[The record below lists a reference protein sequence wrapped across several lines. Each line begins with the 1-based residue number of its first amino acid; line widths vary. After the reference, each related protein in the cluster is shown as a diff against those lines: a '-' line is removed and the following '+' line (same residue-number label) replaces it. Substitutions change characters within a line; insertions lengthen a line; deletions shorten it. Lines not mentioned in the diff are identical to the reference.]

1 MSNMKSIF
9 PKVNNGLNIVIVGGG
24 KIGAALIEQL
34 TAEGHDIT
42 IIDNNPARIQTISN
56 MYDIMGIVGNG
67 ASYGIQMEAGI
78 ENADL
83 IIAVTGSDELNL
95 LCCTVASRVGN
106 CASIARVRTP
116 DYSKEAGY
124 LRKKLGLAMI
134 INPELEAAKEISRII
149 SLPMALDVTTFTHGQ
164 AELVKV
170 KVTDTSPL
178 DNMMVSDIAQNI
190 SNAFLIGA
198 VERDNEVFIPSG
210 NFVVKAN
217 DVISIVAARKD
228 IHNTLKKLGF
238 KTTTIKNCMI
248 IGGGKVAYYL
258 ASQLISAKVDV
269 KIIEQDKERCEQLS
283 ALLPKAVIIN
293 GDGTDQDLLNE
304 ENLSGIDSFVPLTG
318 IDEENIMLTLH
329 AKRISNAKAIT
340 KINRIG
346 FKDVINTLDLGSV
359 VYPRFIT
366 SEAIIAY
373 VRALSNSI
381 NSNVETLYHLF
392 DGRAEAIEFYI
403 KEKSAVTDIPL
414 MNLRLKDNLLICLI
428 NRNGRVFIP
437 GGNDSFKEGDFVMLV
452 TTHKGFGDIGDILM
466 K

>member
-1 MSNMKSIF
+1 MKSIL

-24 KIGAALIEQL
+24 KIGVALIEQL

-42 IIDNNPARIQTISN
+42 IIDNNPARIQTITN
-56 MYDIMGIVGNG
+56 MYDIMGIAGNG

-95 LCCTVASRVGN
+95 LCCTVASQVGN

-124 LRKKLGLAMI
+124 LIKKLGLAMI
-134 INPELEAAKEISRII
+134 INPELEAAKEVARII
-149 SLPMALDVTTFTHGQ
+149 SLPIALDATTFTHGQ
-164 AELVKV
+164 ADLVTV
-170 KVTDTSPL
+170 KVTSTSPL
-178 DNMMVSDIAQNI
+178 DNMKITDIAQNI
-190 SNAFLIGA
+190 SNDFLIGA
-198 VERDNEVFIPSG
+198 VERDNEIFIPSG
-210 NFVVKAN
+210 NFTIKAN
-217 DVISIVAARKD
+217 DKISIVAARKD

-238 KTTTIKNCMI
+238 KTTTIKNCII

-258 ASQLISAKVDV
+258 ASQLLSAGVAV
-269 KIIEQDKERCEQLS
+269 KIIEQSKKRCEQLS
-283 ALLPKAVIIN
+283 ILLPKAVIIN
-293 GDGTDQDLLNE
+293 GDGTDADLLNE
-304 ENLSGIDSFVPLTG
+304 EDLPGVDSFVPLTG

-329 AKRISNAKAIT
+329 AKHVSNAKVIT
-340 KINRIG
+340 KVNRLG

-366 SEAIIAY
+366 AEAIIAY
-373 VRALSNSI
+373 VRALSNSM
-381 NSNVETLYHLF
+381 NSNVETLYNMF

-414 MNLRLKDNLLICLI
+414 MNLKLKDNLPYL
-428 NRNGRVFIP
+428 P
-437 GGNDSFKEGDFVMLV
+437 
-452 TTHKGFGDIGDILM
+452 H
-466 K
+466 